1 VETLIPLAVVGL
13 VLLAAVIQ
21 RLVGLGFGMV
31 MAPFLVVL
39 IGAHE
44 GVMLVNFLSIF
55 APMLVLP
62 RIWGDIEWR
71 KVVWLGIPAL
81 AIMPL
86 AAWVSVSSPAGPLYV
101 VVAALVIVGLVTSM
115 LLTRI
120 TFEADGATTRVIAGL
135 GAGAGTVIAGV
146 GGPAMTIY
154 AVVARWPI
162 MSMIATLQPIWIF
175 LSMGSFGIK
184 WAFDDGALPG
194 LPWWAWAGSVV
205 AIIAGI
211 AIGEWLQRR
220 IDEVVVRRLVLI
232 LAFIGSI
239 MALITGLRLMFG

>member
-1 VETLIPLAVVGL
+1 METLIPFAVVGL

>member
-1 VETLIPLAVVGL
+1 MEALIPLAVVGL

-62 RIWGDIEWR
+62 RIWSDIEWR
-71 KVVWLGIPAL
+71 KVLWLGLPAL
-81 AIMPL
+81 AVMPA
-86 AAWVSVSSPAGPLYV
+86 AAWISVNSSAGPLYV
-101 VVAALVIVGLVTSM
+101 VVAALVIIGLITSM
-115 LLTRI
+115 LLSRI
-120 TFEADGATTRVIAGL
+120 TFQADGATTRVIAGI
-135 GAGAGTVIAGV
+135 GSGAGTVIAGV

-154 AVVARWPI
+154 AVLSRWPI
-162 MSMIATLQPIWIF
+162 MSMIATLQPIWIL
-175 LSMGSFGIK
+175 LSLGSFGIK
-184 WAFDDGALPG
+184 WSFDDGALPG

-205 AIIAGI
+205 AIVLGI
-211 AIGEWLQRR
+211 VIGEWLQRR
-220 IDEVVVRRLVLI
+220 IDEALVRRLVLI